1 MKAAATAIALA
12 SLTLAVPTAIA
23 ADATSLGVGYICGAE
38 QRPAAS
44 SAPTVAVML
53 QGVGNGASPAD
64 TRSHEAQVWYD
75 EGLNLYHSFNHN
87 EASAA
92 LAKAAAL
99 DPACALCQWGV
110 ALSLGPTLNYGV
122 TPAQTALALAAADKA
137 AGLVRPDDARAKALI
152 ATLQLRYGKA
162 TPEAKRET
170 LYGHAMEDL
179 FQRYPA
185 DNEIAALTVQALLT
199 PARHDDFAG
208 VPRAVEILKTVLARA
223 PNDTAAIHYYIH
235 ATEFAGR
242 PADALPYAEKLA
254 ALTPGASHMVHM
266 AAHTLMHVGEYERVA
281 IINAQA
287 MKVDADVES
296 RLAYPGPLSAQIY
309 YLHNYTFGLDGAL
322 MAGDAKLAVKYAD
335 HASIAF
341 PANDKTP
348 VAAPAG
354 SLRPGNSG
362 PDRRTT
368 ATARALVA
376 YGRYDPARALALPD
390 NPADP
395 RISRIYLHYA
405 RGEAFAARGDAA
417 AVAREADALAAFK
430 AEATKA
436 GDLNSIV
443 IAGIASDVLAG
454 RAALLSN
461 QPGKA
466 AEAFA
471 RAAASQEKTFPFAQN
486 FDPPP
491 WWYPVRRS
499 LAAADLAAGKPA
511 DAMREAKASL
521 KDWPQDALAL
531 KVLSEAEA
539 KTGDAKSA
547 KAHLAEA
554 QRDWRGDLA
563 KVPLNLS

>member
-1 MKAAATAIALA
+1 MKVAAIALA
-12 SLTLAVPTAIA
+12 ALALAVPTAIA

-38 QRPAAS
+38 QRPASTATP
-44 SAPTVAVML
+44 AVAVML

-64 TRSHEAQVWYD
+64 TRSREAQLWYN

-110 ALSLGPTLNYGV
+110 ALSLGPTLNYGI

-137 AGLVRPDDARAKALI
+137 ATLVRPDDARAKALI
-152 ATLQLRYGKA
+152 AALQLRYGKD

-170 LYGHAMEDL
+170 LYGHAMDDL
-179 FQRYPA
+179 FRRYPA

-199 PARHDDFAG
+199 PARHDDYTG
-208 VPRAVEILKTVLARA
+208 VPRALAILKTVLARA
-223 PNDTAAIHYYIH
+223 PDDTAAIHYYIH
-235 ATEFAGR
+235 ATEFAGH
-242 PADALPYAEKLA
+242 PADALPYADKLA

-266 AAHTLMHVGEYERVA
+266 AAHTLMHVGQYERVA
-281 IINAQA
+281 IVNAEA
-287 MKVDADVES
+287 MKVDADTEA
-296 RLAYPGPLSAQIY
+296 RLGYPGPLSSQMY

-335 HASIAF
+335 HADRAF
-341 PANDKTP
+341 PSGETVIATP
-348 VAAPAG
+348 PG
-354 SLRPGNSG
+354 SMRPPGQGSAQ
-362 PDRRTT
+362 RRTT
-368 ATARALVA
+368 ATARAMVA
-376 YGRYDPARALALPD
+376 YGRYDATRALALPD

-395 RISRIYLHYA
+395 RIVRLYRHYA

-417 AVAREADALAAFK
+417 AVQREADAITALGVEAKGAA
-430 AEATKA
+430 EVGT
-436 GDLNSIV
+436 LP
-443 IAGIASDVLAG
+443 IADIAADVLTG
-454 RAALLSN
+454 RAALISN

-471 RAAASQEKTFPFAQN
+471 RAAARQEKAFPFADN

-499 LAAADLAAGKPA
+499 LAAANLAAGKPA
-511 DAMREAKASL
+511 DAAREARSSL
-521 KDWPQDALAL
+521 KDWPDDALAL
-531 KVLSEAEA
+531 RVLSQAEG
-539 KTGDAKSA
+539 KLGDAKA
-547 KAHLAEA
+547 ADAHMAQARKA
-554 QRDWRGDLA
+554 WRGDLA
-563 KVPLNLS
+563 KVSVDLT